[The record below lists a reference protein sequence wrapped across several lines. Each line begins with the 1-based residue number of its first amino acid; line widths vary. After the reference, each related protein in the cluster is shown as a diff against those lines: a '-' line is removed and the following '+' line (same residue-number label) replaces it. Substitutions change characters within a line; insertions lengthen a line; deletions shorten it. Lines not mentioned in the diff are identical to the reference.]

1 MSDAGRQPACA
12 GFTLI
17 ELVVTVAI
25 VGLLA
30 ALVFPM
36 AEVTIQRNRERDL
49 RDALREIRRALDAYK
64 LAVDEKRII
73 TAVGSSGFPPSLEVL
88 VAGVGDAK
96 SPDKDRKIFFLRR
109 VPRDPMNPDSSIPAE
124 ATWGKRSY
132 ASPADAPQEG
142 DDVYDVYSLSPGV
155 GLNGIPYLKW

>member
-1 MSDAGRQPACA
+1 MTDARALPPSA

-30 ALVFPM
+30 TLVFPM

-73 TAVGSSGFPPSLEVL
+73 TAVGSSGFPPSLEML
-88 VAGVGDAK
+88 VAGVSDAK

>member
-109 VPRDPMNPDSSIPAE
+109 VPRDPMNPDFSIPAE

>member
-155 GLNGIPYLKW
+155 GLNGVPYLKW